1 MITVKKLVLAII
13 SITLI
18 SFVIPAS
25 AQQIS
30 IGTPAAQTVEVHI
43 SEDGKVHVIH
53 IVKQRNQV
61 NQVTL
66 VKGTMKNLKVVDEK
80 GNEPQYANATL
91 GSVLESIT
99 LFPRNSDVTIEY
111 DLEDI
116 GLEKIGET
124 WSWYFYYK
132 GSPILVFP
140 EKVDLVFANEKPVK
154 IDEMRGFKCHGCGVN
169 IEYVLDEPI
178 QKKIVQ
184 WEDREFIVEIRTL
197 EEISSFSFDQPRRS
211 ISFDVNEGSQ
221 FVTLTIPLELLWKP
235 YDVYLNEKNI
245 LKHEFYSNETHAM
258 LNVKPKTAGTLL
270 IIGYSVVPEF
280 PILIPLFLGLTAV
293 ILIQLKYRISLR

>member
-30 IGTPAAQTVEVHI
+30 IGTPAPQTVEVQI
-43 SEDGKVHVIH
+43 NEDGKVHVTH
-53 IVKQRNQV
+53 IVEQRNQV
-61 NQVTL
+61 NQVKL
-66 VKGTMKNLKVVDEK
+66 VNGTMKNLKVVDEK
-80 GNEPQYANATL
+80 GNEPQYATVGA
-91 GSVLESIT
+91 ESIT

-132 GSPILVFP
+132 GSPILIFP
-140 EKVDLVFANEKPVK
+140 EKVDLVFVNEKPVK
-154 IDEMRGFKCHGCGVN
+154 IDDTRGMRCHGCGVN

-178 QKKIVQ
+178 QKKMVQ

-211 ISFDVNEGSQ
+211 ISFDVNEGGQ

-258 LNVKPKTAGTLL
+258 LNVKPKTTGTLL
-270 IIGYSVVPEF
+270 IIGTSVVPEF

-293 ILIQLKYRISLR
+293 ILIQLKNRTSLR